1 MRKQMKNIGLAL
13 FMACISMLSF
23 AQADAEISKIGNLIA
38 TGNATE
44 LAEKFNESLSVAI
57 LDNEA
62 TYSKAQGQVV
72 VQNFFADHSPQS
84 FTLIHSG
91 ESSEGSKFGTG
102 TLSTLNGSFRVYF
115 LIRSSNGSYL
125 IHDIRFE
132 ED

>member
-1 MRKQMKNIGLAL
+1 MKNIGLAL
-13 FMACISMLSF
+13 FLACFSLIGFS
-23 AQADAEISKIGNLIA
+23 QTDAEITKIGNLIA

-44 LAEKFNESLSVAI
+44 LATKFNSSLSVAI
-57 LDNEA
+57 LDEEA
-62 TYSKAQGQVV
+62 TYNKAQGQVV

-91 ESSEGSKFGTG
+91 ESSEGSKFGKG

-115 LIRSSNGSYL
+115 LIRASNGSYM